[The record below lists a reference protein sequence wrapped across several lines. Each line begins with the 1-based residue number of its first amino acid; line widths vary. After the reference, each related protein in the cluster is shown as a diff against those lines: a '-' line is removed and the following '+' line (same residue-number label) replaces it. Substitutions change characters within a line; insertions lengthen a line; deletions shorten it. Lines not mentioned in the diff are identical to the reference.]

1 MILILQP
8 RAVIINTRMY
18 TVREAA
24 GKIGVSERYL
34 RLLLS
39 TGKIEGRKLGRDWIV
54 LKLDYKRKRRIKG
67 DKL

>member
-1 MILILQP
+1 MVLILQP
-8 RAVIINTRMY
+8 HTAIIDAGMY

-24 GKIGVSERYL
+24 AKIGISERHL

-54 LKLDYKRKRRIKG
+54 LNLNYKRKRRIKG
-67 DKL
+67 GTK